1 MPNIGARGIRQ
12 RRLTGIVWL
21 VLGIAAL
28 VALVLTHAP
37 RGVRLWLAIPF
48 ALAAL
53 GLLQARAK
61 T

>member
-1 MPNIGARGIRQ
+1 MANIGARGIRQ
-12 RRLTGIVWL
+12 RRITGVVWL
-21 VLGIAAL
+21 VLGVAAL
-28 VALVLTHAP
+28 IVMLVTHAP
-37 RGVRLWLAIPF
+37 RGARLWLAIPF

>member
-1 MPNIGARGIRQ
+1 MANIGGRGIRQ
-12 RRLTGIVWL
+12 RRITGIVWL
-21 VLGIAAL
+21 VLGVAAL
-28 VALVLTHAP
+28 IVMLVTHAP
-37 RGVRLWLAIPF
+37 RGARLWLAIPF